1 MRRVLLGSVAL
12 LLVWTGVTPAQNVR
26 RVNAGARLGATPAT
40 VHVGPEDSRA
50 PVLRQ
55 LISLR
60 LEQASLEEAL
70 TAITKQVSGRLMFED
85 VPDSIDRR
93 VTVEEEAISVRDALD
108 LVLQG
113 TGLEVVV
120 PETGSLVLVKQRPV
134 PVAPPEQDT
143 AKIHGR
149 VIDAS
154 SGDPV
159 AAASVSIRGTTRQV
173 VTDGAGRFTLSEL
186 SAGEHTL
193 VIERLGYQTAT
204 IPVFLRAGQDTSI
217 VVRLSVQ
224 PVTLN
229 AIVTTGTGER
239 KRREIGNSTVTLRAD
254 SIMAITPVHSVSQL
268 LADRVP
274 GLFVTTNSGAVGAP
288 SRLRMRGIS
297 SIESDNEPII
307 IVDGVRLA
315 NSTKT
320 SINNTLYAG
329 VYGGTRQ
336 AGADDIFRRLDDI
349 DPNSIESIE
358 VLKGPAASTMYGSE
372 AANGVIIIKTKRGQ
386 AGPPR
391 WNFFADY
398 RTLAQVEDYEYPIE
412 QVGYRL
418 TGGATSISCRI
429 MDQWQGL
436 CIPIEGEYRGF
447 NMLKDPRFTP
457 QARGYS
463 REVGANVSGGTAELQ
478 YYIGGF
484 YQDQLG
490 TTKMPEVN
498 RVWIENA
505 RGDKIKEELIRPNAL
520 KKMGLEARVT
530 GRVGT
535 TSDFAL
541 SAKFSVGDQ
550 RVGPNGMAGLLSTP
564 RLPTDTTPVLT
575 GWESWYGQ
583 RQISVK
589 HIMGSASWD
598 WRPTWW
604 NNAFSA
610 NISYG
615 WDFSLTDDE
624 FYAPRGSC
632 QPLCVASNEQG
643 ILGYAAKGR
652 RTDVTQNLH
661 VGTSLRVPIAPW
673 LTSYTRFGGNFT
685 KQRYYDLYGNAR
697 DLRVGVKLYAASGTK
712 HVSDLGDTRATAGWY
727 LEEQFNLRQDR
738 LFFTFGMRQDAGSSF
753 GETVKPIYPK
763 FNASWMISEE
773 PFFPFK
779 DQVPVFRVRAATG
792 QAGVMPATT
801 ARRRTYAMG
810 NNFVLDDGSPTGF
823 FAELGSPGDPEL
835 RAERSREYEG
845 GFDLEFFDRR
855 LALEFTYYYK
865 FTKDAIHRFPTA
877 GSVGPSVGRAF
888 FGNVGDVENYGFELW
903 GSAQVIEMP
912 SFSYRVTG
920 SMASRNNK
928 LVRMADGVVTFQS
941 LNASGDLYTG
951 NHVRLAEGYPLFGRW
966 AYPIL
971 DWADRNGDGLIDP
984 YEVKVSDSLQFVG
997 PSEPK
1002 YTATIGHE
1010 IGLFNNRI
1018 AVHANFAY
1026 VSGMTQFNDAR
1037 KSMATYAPA
1046 QQGMKRDLREQACVV
1061 AAYTPNTNVR
1071 RATDWCFME
1080 TFDLLRFRDLSVSY
1094 ALPASWLRPLGAS
1107 SANILF
1113 TVNNLT
1119 HWTNYKGRDP
1129 LVNTSPVTGNAV
1141 IAGPAF
1147 GAPRE
1152 YGVRLRVHF

>member
-1 MRRVLLGSVAL
+1 MRHVLLSTAAL
-12 LLVWTGVTPAQNVR
+12 VLVWSGAAPAQNAQ
-26 RVNAGARLGATPAT
+26 RVNAGANLAGPAMLR
-40 VHVGPEDSRA
+40 VGPEKSSA

-55 LISLR
+55 LISLDLENAP
-60 LEQASLEEAL
+60 LEQALA
-70 TAITKQVSGRLMFED
+70 AITRQVSGRLMFED
-85 VPDSIDRR
+85 VAASSEHR
-93 VTVEEEAISVRDALD
+93 VTLKKEDISVREALD

-113 TGLEVVV
+113 TNLEVVV
-120 PETGSLVLVKQRPV
+120 PDGGSLVLVKERAEPAME
-134 PVAPPEQDT
+134 APQDT
-143 AKIHGR
+143 ARIRGR
-149 VIDAS
+149 VVDSS
-154 SGDPV
+154 SGEPI
-159 AAASVSIRGTTRQV
+159 AAASVTIRGTPRQV
-173 VTDGAGRFTLSEL
+173 MTDAWGVFTLSDL

-204 IPVFLRAGQDTSI
+204 VPVTLRAGQDTSI
-217 VVRLSVQ
+217 VVRLVVQ

-239 KRREIGNSTVTLRAD
+239 RRREIGNSTVTIRAD
-254 SIMAITPVHSVSQL
+254 SIMAVTPVHSVSQL

-329 VYGGTRQ
+329 VHGGSRQ
-336 AGADDIFRRLDDI
+336 AGADDIFRRLDDL

-391 WNFFADY
+391 WSFYADY
-398 RTLAQVEDYEYPIE
+398 RTLAQVEDYEYPVE

-418 TGGATSISCRI
+418 TGGSASTSCRI
-429 MDQWQGL
+429 MEQWQGL

-463 REVGANVSGGTAELQ
+463 REVGASVSGGTAELQ

-583 RQISVK
+583 RQVGVK

-624 FYAPRGSC
+624 FYAPKGSC

-643 ILGYAAKGR
+643 ILGYASKGR

-661 VGTSLRVPIAPW
+661 LGTSLRLPVAPW
-673 LTSYTRFGGNFT
+673 LTTYTRFGGNFT
-685 KQRYYDLYGNAR
+685 KARYYDLYGYAT
-697 DLRVGVKLYAASGTK
+697 DLRVGVKIYAASGTK
-712 HVSDLGDTRATAGWY
+712 HLSDLGDTRATAGWY
-727 LEEQFNLRQDR
+727 FEEQFNLRQDR

-753 GETVKPIYPK
+753 GETVRPIYPK
-763 FNASWMISEE
+763 FNASWMLSEE

-779 DQVPVFRVRAATG
+779 EQVPVLRLRFATG
-792 QAGVMPATT
+792 QAGIMPATT

-845 GFDLEFFDRR
+845 GFDLELFDRR
-855 LALEFTYYYK
+855 LAFEFTYYHK
-865 FTKDAIHRFPTA
+865 FTEDAIHRFPVA
-877 GSVGPSVGRAF
+877 GSVGASVVRAF
-888 FGNVGDVENYGFELW
+888 LGNVGDVENHGFELW
-903 GSAQVIEMP
+903 GSAHIIDRPM
-912 SFSYRVTG
+912 FSYRVTG

-928 LVRMADGVVTFQS
+928 LVRMADGVVTFRS

-951 NHVRLAEGYPLFGRW
+951 NHVLLAEGYPLFGRW

-971 DWADRNGDGLIDP
+971 DWADRNGDGMIDP
-984 YEVKVSDSLQFVG
+984 YEVKVSDSLRYVG
-997 PSEPK
+997 PSEAK

-1010 IGLFNNRI
+1010 IGLLNNRV

-1026 VSGMTQFNDAR
+1026 VSGMTQFNEAR
-1037 KSMATYAPA
+1037 KQMAMYAPA
-1046 QQGMKRDLREQACVV
+1046 QQRMKRDLREQACVV

-1071 RATDWCFME
+1071 PATDWCFME
-1080 TFDLLRFRDLSVSY
+1080 TFDLLRLRDLSVSY
-1094 ALPASWLRPLGAS
+1094 VLPTSWVRRFGIS
-1107 SANILF
+1107 SANLLF

>member
-1 MRRVLLGSVAL
+1 MRHVLLSSAALVLVWSGVAPAQDARRVDASANL
-12 LLVWTGVTPAQNVR
+12 
-26 RVNAGARLGATPAT
+26 GARHVT
-40 VHVGPEDSRA
+40 VRIAPEESSA

-55 LISLR
+55 LISLE
-60 LEQASLEEAL
+60 LEDVPLEEAL
-70 TAITKQVSGRLMFED
+70 AAITRQVSGRLMFED
-85 VPDSIDRR
+85 VADTVERR
-93 VTVEEEAISVRDALD
+93 VTLTEKDIPVREALD

-113 TGLEVVV
+113 TNLEVVV
-120 PETGSLVLVKQRPV
+120 PNGGSLVLIKERAV
-134 PVAPPEQDT
+134 PVAAAAQDT
-143 AKIHGR
+143 ARIHGR
-149 VIDAS
+149 VVDSNSAEPI
-154 SGDPV
+154 GV
-159 AAASVSIRGTTRQV
+159 ASVKIRGTDRQV
-173 VTDGAGRFTLSEL
+173 VTDARGSFTLSEL
-186 SAGEHTL
+186 PAGEHVL
-193 VIERLGYQTAT
+193 VVERLGYQTAT
-204 IPVFLRAGQDTSI
+204 IPVWLRAGQDTSI
-217 VVRLSVQ
+217 VIRLSVE
-224 PVTLN
+224 PITLN

-239 KRREIGNSTVTLRAD
+239 KRREIGNTTVTVKVD
-254 SIMAITPVHSVSQL
+254 SIMAVTPVQSVSQL

-274 GLFVTTNSGAVGAP
+274 GLLVTTNSGAVGAP

-329 VYGGTRQ
+329 VYGGSRQ
-336 AGADDIFRRLDDI
+336 SGADDIFRRLDDI
-349 DPNSIESIE
+349 DPHSIESIE

-386 AGPPR
+386 AGPAR
-391 WNFFADY
+391 WSFYADY
-398 RTLAQVEDYEYPIE
+398 RTLAQVKDYEYPVE

-418 TGGATSISCRI
+418 TGGATTVSCRI
-429 MDQWQGL
+429 MEQWQGL
-436 CIPIEGEYRGF
+436 CIPVEGEYRGF
-447 NMLKDPRFTP
+447 NMLEDPRFTP

-463 REVGANVSGGTAELQ
+463 RDVGASVSGGNADLQ

-490 TTKMPEVN
+490 TAKMPEVN

-505 RGDKIKEELIRPNAL
+505 RGDKVKEELIRPNAL
-520 KKMGLEARVT
+520 TKAGLEARVT
-530 GRVGT
+530 GRVGA

-541 SAKFSVGDQ
+541 SAKFSAGDQ
-550 RVGPNGMAGLLSTP
+550 RVGPNGMAGLLAAP
-564 RLPTDTTPVLT
+564 RLPTDTTPVLP
-575 GWESWYGQ
+575 GWESWYGT
-583 RQISVK
+583 RQVSVK

-610 NISYG
+610 NVSYG
-615 WDFSLTDDE
+615 WDFSLTDDDY
-624 FYAPRGSC
+624 YAPKGSC
-632 QPLCVASNEQG
+632 QPLCVSTSEQG
-643 ILGYAAKGR
+643 VLGYAAKGR
-652 RTDVTQNLH
+652 RTDITQNVH
-661 VGTSLRVPIAPW
+661 VGTSLRLPVTPW
-673 LTSYTRFGGNFT
+673 LTTYTRFGGNYT
-685 KQRYYDLYGNAR
+685 KLRNYDLYGHAT
-697 DLRVGVKLYAASGTK
+697 DLRVGVKIYAASGTK
-712 HVSDLGDTRATAGWY
+712 HLSDLGDTRATAGWY
-727 LEEQFNLRQDR
+727 LEEQLNFRQDR
-738 LFFTFGMRQDAGSSF
+738 LFFTFGMRQDAGSSI

-763 FNASWMISEE
+763 FNASWMVSEE

-779 DQVPVFRVRAATG
+779 QHVPVFRVRFAAG
-792 QAGVMPATT
+792 QAGVMPSTT
-801 ARRRTYAMG
+801 ARIRTYVMG
-810 NNFVLDDGSPTGF
+810 NNSVLDDGSATGF
-823 FAELGSPGDPEL
+823 FAELSSPGDPEL
-835 RAERSREYEG
+835 KAEKSREYEG
-845 GFDLEFFDRR
+845 GFDVELFDGR
-855 LALEFTYYYK
+855 LAFEFTYYDK
-865 FTKDAIHRFPTA
+865 FTRDAIHRFPVA
-877 GSVGPSVGRAF
+877 GSVGSSVVRAF
-888 FGNVGDVENYGFELW
+888 LGNVGDVENNGIELW
-903 GSAQVIEMP
+903 GSAQVIDRP

-951 NHVRLAEGYPLFGRW
+951 NHVRLVEGYPLFGRW

-971 DWADRNGDGLIDP
+971 DWADRNGDGIIDP
-984 YEVKVSDSLQFVG
+984 LEVKVGDSLRYVG
-997 PSEPK
+997 PSEAK

-1010 IGLFNNRI
+1010 IGLLNNRI
-1018 AVHANFAY
+1018 AVHANFTY

-1037 KSMATYAPA
+1037 KQMASYAPA
-1046 QQGMKRDLREQACVV
+1046 QQGMKGNLLEQACLV
-1061 AAYTPNTNVR
+1061 AAYTPNTNIR

-1080 TFDLLRFRDLSVSY
+1080 TFDLLRLRDLSVSY
-1094 ALPASWLRPLGAS
+1094 TLPASWTQRLGAS

-1129 LVNTSPVTGNAV
+1129 MVNTSPVTGNAV